1 MDMLAAAEDVSVNSE
16 ASAAQ
21 LARDGRTRTVEEER
35 VAKASKA
42 PVKASAKAAAK
53 PTGAE
58 GQGKAAAKAA
68 PAETVAKPA
77 RKAPAAKTAATAK
90 RATKPAV
97 KPAPAKTSSTKASLA
112 KTAANKSGSS
122 KAAPPAEAS
131 IPAPAAGQRLPKA
144 LTELAAGL
152 PDKPWLKSYPKN
164 MPAEIGPLPYSSIG
178 DFLVAACKQFA
189 GQPAFTCMGKSITY
203 AELERLS
210 AAFGAYLQ
218 STGLQK
224 GARVALMMPNVLQY
238 PVAMMAVARAGY
250 TVVNINPLYTPRE
263 LEHQLKDSGAQAMVI
278 LENFAGT
285 LQAVVARTAV
295 KHVVVAAMGDMLGGL
310 KGTIVNLV
318 VRRVKK
324 MVPAWS
330 LPGHVKFN
338 AALKAGSGMNFKPAT
353 VAANDI
359 AFLQYTGGTTG
370 ISKGAILL
378 HSNVLANVAQNS
390 LWVEDAY
397 TIKPKPAHLNFVCAL
412 PLYHIFALTVNA
424 LMGMQQGAQ
433 NILIPNPRDIPGFVK
448 ELRKYPVHIFP
459 GLNTLF
465 NALLNNEDF
474 RKLDFKPLILTLG
487 GGMAVQKGV
496 AERWK
501 ALTGC
506 PVSEGYGLSETSP
519 VATANK
525 FSSGDFTGTI
535 GLPLPSTEIAIR
547 DDDGNNVPLV
557 EVGEICI
564 RGPQVMAGY
573 WNRPDETARVMTK
586 DGFFKSG
593 DMGFM
598 DERGYT
604 KIVDRKKDMILV
616 SGFNVYPTELEEV
629 VALHP
634 GVLEVAAIGVP
645 DEHSGEVPK
654 LFIVKKDPALTVE
667 AITAYCREN
676 LTGYKRPK
684 YIEFRT
690 ELPKTPVGKILRRAL
705 RG

>member
-285 LQAVVARTAV
+285 LQAVVTRTAV

>member
-1 MDMLAAAEDVSVNSE
+1 M
-16 ASAAQ
+16 
-21 LARDGRTRTVEEER
+21 
-35 VAKASKA
+35 AKASKA
-42 PVKASAKAAAK
+42 PVKVSAKAVSKPAA
-53 PTGAE
+53 AAD
-58 GQGKAAAKAA
+58 GQGEAAAKAA
-68 PAETVAKPA
+68 TAKAGAKPA
-77 RKAPAAKTAATAK
+77 KTAPAAKAATTAK
-90 RATKPAV
+90 GATKPTV
-97 KPAPAKTSSTKASLA
+97 KAAPAKTSPKASPTKAA
-112 KTAANKSGSS
+112 PMKAAANKTGAT
-122 KAAPPAEAS
+122 KAASPAKATPT
-131 IPAPAAGQRLPKA
+131 PAPAPGRRLPKA
-144 LTELAAGL
+144 LTELVAGL
-152 PDKPWLKSYPKN
+152 PEKPWLKSYPKN
-164 MPAEIGPLPYSSIG
+164 MPAEIGPLPHSSIG
-178 DFLVAACKQFA
+178 DFLVAACKQFS

-250 TVVNINPLYTPRE
+250 TVVNVNPLYTPRE
-263 LEHQLKDSGAQAMVI
+263 LEHQLKDSGAQAIVI

-285 LQAVVARTAV
+285 LQAVVSRTLV
-295 KHVVVAAMGDMLGGL
+295 KHVVVASMGDMLGGL

-338 AALKAGSGMNFKPAT
+338 AALKAGRGMNFKPAT
-353 VAANDI
+353 VAANDV

-370 ISKGAILL
+370 ISKGATLL

-448 ELRKYPVHIFP
+448 ELGKYPVHIFP

-525 FSSGDFTGTI
+525 FTSSEFTGTI
-535 GLPLPSTEIAIR
+535 GLPLPSTEIVIR
-547 DDDGNNVPLV
+547 DDDGNNLPLG

-573 WNRPDETARVMTK
+573 WNRPDETAKVMTK

-629 VALHP
+629 VAMHP

-667 AITAYCREN
+667 AITAFCREN